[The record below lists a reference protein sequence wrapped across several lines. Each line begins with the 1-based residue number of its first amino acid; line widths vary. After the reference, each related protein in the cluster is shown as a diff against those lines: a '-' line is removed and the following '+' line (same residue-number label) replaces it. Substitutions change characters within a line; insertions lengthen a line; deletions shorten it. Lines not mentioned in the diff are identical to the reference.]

1 MTVCT
6 IIIGKAGILP
16 QRKEKKIMRKKLM
29 TWLLAFAYDIHC
41 GRARAGG
48 PRRSSR
54 TLCAACIRSFFRG
67 NRTPPVLPTG
77 AMR

>member
-29 TWLLAFAYDIHC
+29 TWLLAFAMIFTVAAPAQA
-41 GRARAGG
+41 ARGG
-48 PRRSSR
+48 VEDFVRRR
-54 TLCAACIRSFFRG
+54 
-67 NRTPPVLPTG
+67 
-77 AMR
+77 